1 MPVVES
7 TAVEVFVFK
16 ETIDGRKYLI
26 LKRSD
31 KVVYP
36 GIWSVCAG
44 SVEQGEKSHETAV
57 RELKEETGLE
67 PSKLFIVD
75 SVNSFYD
82 YEGDK
87 IFILPLFVAQ
97 VDERIVV
104 LNSEHSD
111 FLWLDVESAGKQ
123 LHWISHKRNIDLIE
137 KCFEEEEYFRT
148 LKQII

>member
-1 MPVVES
+1 MPAVES

-16 ETIDGRKYLI
+16 ETNGVRKYLI

-44 SVEQGEKSHETAV
+44 SIEQGERSHETAI

-67 PSKLFIVD
+67 LSKLYIVD

-87 IFILPLFVAQ
+87 IFILPLFVA
-97 VDERIVV
+97 EINNGEVV
-104 LNSEHSD
+104 LNDEHSE
-111 FLWLDVESAGKQ
+111 FLWLDAESVKKQ

-137 KCFEEEEYFRT
+137 KCFKDEEYFRT

>member
-1 MPVVES
+1 MPAVES

-26 LKRSD
+26 LKRSN
-31 KVVYP
+31 KVVYS

-44 SVEQGEKSHETAV
+44 SIELGEKSYETAV
-57 RELKEETGLE
+57 RELKEETGLA
-67 PSKLFIVD
+67 PSKLYIVD

-97 VDERIVV
+97 IDGSEVV
-104 LNSEHSD
+104 LNNEHSD
-111 FLWLDVESAGKQ
+111 FLWLDAESARKQ

-137 KCFEEEEYFRT
+137 MCFKEEEYFRT